1 MNILLITL
9 FVCPSIVT
17 VVLNIKKNLLL
28 HWFLM
33 VKYQWQIYHK
43 QLYNE
48 SFGSALQVHPT
59 TSSPTIPPRPHHH
72 IWPQR
77 RANLVICKI
86 LQSCKVYTCA
96 CNSPVFQIINIEKVL
111 HQGQGFWQ
119 IWVVSRVFW
128 SMLDQILQRH
138 TVFLDSGDGFVQEVL
153 QWHGLTLVLA
163 WKVKYWCKILNP
175 VNVC

>member
-1 MNILLITL
+1 MSFNNSSCS
-9 FVCPSIVT
+9 VKY
-17 VVLNIKKNLLL
+17 KKNIY
-28 HWFLM
+28 W
-33 VKYQWQIYHK
+33 WQKYHK

-48 SFGSALQVHPT
+48 SFGSARQIHPT
-59 TSSPTIPPRPHHH
+59 TSSPTIPSPSSYLATT
-72 IWPQR
+72 QSQFSYLQNF
-77 RANLVICKI
+77 AK
-86 LQSCKVYTCA
+86 LQSLYLCA

-138 TVFLDSGDGFVQEVL
+138 TVLLDSGNGFVQEVL

-163 WKVKYWCKILNP
+163 WKVKDWCKILNP